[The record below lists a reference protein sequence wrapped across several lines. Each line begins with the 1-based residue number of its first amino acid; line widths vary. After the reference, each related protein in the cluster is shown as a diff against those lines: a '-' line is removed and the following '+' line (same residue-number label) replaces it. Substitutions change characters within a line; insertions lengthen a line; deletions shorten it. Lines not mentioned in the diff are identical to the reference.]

1 MDRVVCRITGFSQGR
16 RVAVVAACMLAVGI
30 AACSSPILPRQVQ
43 GVTIQPAPPTES
55 VALPPAVQLTSAPP
69 PTTMEPSQASVSMA
83 NPASTY
89 CLQRG
94 GQLEF
99 STSGNGDEV
108 GICVSPGG
116 GECEEWVLLRGSCTW

>member
-1 MDRVVCRITGFSQGR
+1 MVDVAGGGGLGR
-16 RVAVVAACMLAVGI
+16 SGHLPNCPQEPAMAQPVRPAP
-30 AACSSPILPRQVQ
+30 SPI
-43 GVTIQPAPPTES
+43 APDAP
-55 VALPPAVQLTSAPP
+55 ALPQESARAG
-69 PTTMEPSQASVSMA
+69 TA

-99 STSGNGDEV
+99 STRSGGGEV

-116 GECEEWVLLRGSCTW
+116 DECEEWAFLRGSCAW

>member
-1 MDRVVCRITGFSQGR
+1 
-16 RVAVVAACMLAVGI
+16 
-30 AACSSPILPRQVQ
+30 
-43 GVTIQPAPPTES
+43 
-55 VALPPAVQLTSAPP
+55 
-69 PTTMEPSQASVSMA
+69 MA

-99 STSGNGDEV
+99 STRANGADV

-116 GECEEWVLLRGSCTW
+116 DECEEWAFLRGSCTW

>member
-1 MDRVVCRITGFSQGR
+1 DVED
-16 RVAVVAACMLAVGI
+16 AGI
-30 AACSSPILPRQVQ
+30 AAHGVMFLDLGAVGPAPSPI
-43 GVTIQPAPPTES
+43 APDAP
-55 VALPPAVQLTSAPP
+55 ALPQESARAG
-69 PTTMEPSQASVSMA
+69 TA

-99 STSGNGDEV
+99 STRSGGGEV

-116 GECEEWVLLRGSCTW
+116 DECEEWAFLRGSCAW